1 MAAMLYSES
10 STQAEPAAAAEEC
23 GTNSCFFCTS
33 PETD

>member
-1 MAAMLYSES
+1 VALTLYSE
-10 STQAEPAAAAEEC
+10 TAGDAFADTAEEC